1 MIGAVMMAVWAG
13 LTGFVVAI
21 AAGFSFPAALVVYS
35 VLGTL
40 TLAAGLLCD
49 NTPRRE

>member
-21 AAGFSFPAALVVYS
+21 AAGYSFPAALAVYS
-35 VLGTL
+35 VLGMV
-40 TLAAGLLCD
+40 TLAAAALTKYG
-49 NTPRRE
+49 T